1 MGKFL
6 TNDFPM
12 GQTTSQTIDEQFEAG
27 LKRYQDGEPIETLI
41 PTFKELSAQAPK
53 NSAIY
58 TCLSWLYLLAEKPN
72 AAYKSA
78 QKAIKITPQD
88 PQAHINIAIAILD
101 SGRKGVR
108 EHIELATQ
116 LVTSVEEVQD
126 DIRLNFKEGLTRKPD
141 WNSLKKV
148 ENWIFNS

>member
-1 MGKFL
+1 M
-6 TNDFPM
+6 
-12 GQTTSQTIDEQFEAG
+12 SQTIDELFEAG
-27 LKRYQDGEPIETLI
+27 LNRYQSGESVETLI
-41 PTFKELSAQAPK
+41 PTFKELSTQAPK

-72 AAYKSA
+72 AAYKAA
-78 QKAIKITPQD
+78 QKAIKLTPQD

-108 EHIELATQ
+108 EHVELATQ
-116 LVTSVEEVQD
+116 LVMSVEEVQA
-126 DIRLNFKEGLTRKPD
+126 DIRENFKEGLTRKPD

>member
-1 MGKFL
+1 MSK
-6 TNDFPM
+6 
-12 GQTTSQTIDEQFEAG
+12 TIDELFEEG
-27 LKRYQDGEPIETLI
+27 LNRYQAGESVDTLI
-41 PTFKELSAQAPK
+41 PMFKELSAQAPK

-72 AAYKSA
+72 AAYKAA

-116 LVTSVEEVQD
+116 LVMSVEEVQD
-126 DIRLNFKEGLTRKPD
+126 DIQQNFKEGLTRKPD
-141 WNSLKKV
+141 WASLKKV

>member
-1 MGKFL
+1 M
-6 TNDFPM
+6 
-12 GQTTSQTIDEQFEAG
+12 SQTIDELFEAG
-27 LKRYQDGEPIETLI
+27 LNRYQDGESVDTLI

-72 AAYKSA
+72 AAYKAA
-78 QKAIKITPQD
+78 QKAIKLTPQD
-88 PQAHINIAIAILD
+88 PQAHINIAIAILE

-108 EHIELATQ
+108 EHIELASQ
-116 LVTSVEEVQD
+116 LVMSVEEVQD
-126 DIRLNFKEGLTRKPD
+126 DIRQNFKEGLTRKPD
-141 WNSLKKV
+141 WKSLKKV

>member
-6 TNDFPM
+6 TVTFPM
-12 GQTTSQTIDEQFEAG
+12 SQTIDEQFEAG
-27 LKRYQDGEPIETLI
+27 LNRYQAGESVETLL

-72 AAYKSA
+72 AAYKAA

-108 EHIELATQ
+108 EHIELASQ
-116 LVTSVEEVQD
+116 LVMSVEEVQD
-126 DIRLNFKEGLTRKPD
+126 DIRQNFKEGLTRKPD
-141 WNSLKKV
+141 WKSLKKV
-148 ENWIFNS
+148 EKWIFE

>member
-1 MGKFL
+1 MGRFL
-6 TNDFPM
+6 TKTFPM
-12 GQTTSQTIDEQFEAG
+12 SQTIEEQFEDG
-27 LKRYQDGEPIETLI
+27 LNRYQAGESAEALI
-41 PTFKELSAQAPK
+41 PFFKELSAQAPK

-58 TCLSWLYLLAEKPN
+58 TCLSWLYLLVGKPN
-72 AAYKSA
+72 AAYKAA

-88 PQAHINIAIAILD
+88 PQAHINIAIAILE

-116 LVTSVEEVQD
+116 LVMSVEEVQE
-126 DIRLNFKEGLTRKPD
+126 DIRQNFEEGLTRKPD
-141 WNSLKKV
+141 WDSLKKV

>member
-1 MGKFL
+1 M
-6 TNDFPM
+6 
-12 GQTTSQTIDEQFEAG
+12 SQTIDERFEEG
-27 LKRYQDGEPIETLI
+27 LNRYQAGESVDTLI
-41 PTFKELSAQAPK
+41 PAFKELSAQAPK

-72 AAYKSA
+72 AAYKAA

-108 EHIELATQ
+108 EHVELASQ
-116 LVTSVEEVQD
+116 LVMSVEEVQD
-126 DIRLNFKEGLTRKPD
+126 DIRQNFKEGLTRKPD
-141 WNSLKKV
+141 WESLKKV
-148 ENWIFNS
+148 EKWVFD